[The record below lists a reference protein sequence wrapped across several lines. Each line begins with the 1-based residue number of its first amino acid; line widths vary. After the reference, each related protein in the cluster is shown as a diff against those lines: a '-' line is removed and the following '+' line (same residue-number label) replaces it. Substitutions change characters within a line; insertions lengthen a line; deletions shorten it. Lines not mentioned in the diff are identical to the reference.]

1 MNSMILTLAGIS
13 LFMMAG
19 CNLKKTATEDIVA
32 ENIATAVSQY
42 SLMTNQI
49 ESSGCIM
56 NPRTLD
62 QKQQV
67 VYVPYDDWTSG
78 FFPGSMWYMYQLTGD
93 ENWEKLAV
101 KYTEALDSVQYLTWH
116 HDVGF
121 MVGCSY
127 LNGIRLGHKDYTSV
141 VLQTARSLATRFR
154 PEAGI
159 FQSWDADKGWQ
170 AQRGWKCPVIIDNMM
185 NLELL
190 FEATRLSGD
199 STYYDMAVSHADQT
213 LKNHFRSDGSSYHVV
228 DYDPETGA
236 IRSRQTAQGYADE
249 SAWAR
254 GQAWAIYGYT
264 VCYRYTHKP
273 EYWEQ
278 ASKIYD
284 FIFTNKHLPSDL
296 IPYWDYDALNIPNEP
311 RDVSAAAVTASALY
325 ELSLYLPNPRYKE
338 TADKILTTLSTSAYR
353 AEVGKNGNFILM
365 HSVGSIPHNAEIDV
379 PLNYADY
386 YFLEALSRKRE
397 MEKQVSY
404 SKGL

>member
-1 MNSMILTLAGIS
+1 MKSIICTLAGIS
-13 LFMMAG
+13 VFMMAG
-19 CNLKKTATEDIVA
+19 CNLNKTATEDIIA
-32 ENIATAVSQY
+32 ENITHAVSQY

-49 ESSGCIM
+49 EASGSIL

-62 QKQQV
+62 EKKQV

-93 ENWEKLAV
+93 EKWEKLAV

-127 LNGIRLGHKDYTSV
+127 LNGIRMGHKDYASV
-141 VLQTARSLATRFR
+141 VLQTARSLSTRFR
-154 PEAGI
+154 SEAGVI
-159 FQSWDADKGWQ
+159 QSWDADRGWQ

-199 STYYDMAVSHADQT
+199 STYYNIAVSHADQT
-213 LKNHFRSDGSSYHVV
+213 LKNNFRSDGSCYHVV

-236 IRSRQTAQGYADE
+236 VRSRQTAQGYADE

-264 VCYRYTHKP
+264 VCYRYTRKP

-278 ASKIYD
+278 ACKIYD
-284 FIFTNKHLPSDL
+284 FIFTSKHLPSDL

-325 ELSLYLPNPRYKE
+325 ELSLYLPNPRYKK
-338 TADKILTTLSTSAYR
+338 TADKILAALSTSDYR
-353 AEVGKNGNFILM
+353 AKVGKNGNFILM
-365 HSVGSIPHNAEIDV
+365 HSVGSIPHHAEIDV

-397 MEKQVSY
+397 MEKQTAHEKVQ
-404 SKGL
+404 

>member
-1 MNSMILTLAGIS
+1 MKSIICTLAGIS
-13 LFMMAG
+13 VFMMAG
-19 CNLKKTATEDIVA
+19 CNLNKTATEDIIA
-32 ENIATAVSQY
+32 ENITHAVSQY

-49 ESSGCIM
+49 EASGSIL

-62 QKQQV
+62 EKKQV

-93 ENWEKLAV
+93 EKWEKLAV

-127 LNGIRLGHKDYTSV
+127 LNGIRMGHKDYASV
-141 VLQTARSLATRFR
+141 VLQTARSTRFR
-154 PEAGI
+154 PEAGVI
-159 FQSWDADKGWQ
+159 QSWDADRGWQ

-199 STYYDMAVSHADQT
+199 STYYNIAVSHADQT
-213 LKNHFRSDGSSYHVV
+213 LKNHFRSDGSCYHVV

-236 IRSRQTAQGYADE
+236 VRSRQTAQGYADE

-264 VCYRYTHKP
+264 VCYRYTRKP

-278 ASKIYD
+278 ACKIYD
-284 FIFTNKHLPSDL
+284 FIFTSKHLPSDL
-296 IPYWDYDALNIPNEP
+296 IPYWDYDAPVTKETP
-311 RDVSAAAVTASALY
+311 RDVSAASVTASAMI
-325 ELSLYLPNPRYKE
+325 ELSTMVPDGQKYLDYAE
-338 TADKILTTLSTSAYR
+338 KILKSLSSDAYL
-353 AEVGKNGNFILM
+353 AKVGDNQGFILM
-365 HSVGSIPHNAEIDV
+365 HSVGSLPNGSEIDT

-386 YFLEALSRKRE
+386 YYLEALKRF
-397 MEKQVSY
+397 MDL
-404 SKGL
+404 KGINYKDI